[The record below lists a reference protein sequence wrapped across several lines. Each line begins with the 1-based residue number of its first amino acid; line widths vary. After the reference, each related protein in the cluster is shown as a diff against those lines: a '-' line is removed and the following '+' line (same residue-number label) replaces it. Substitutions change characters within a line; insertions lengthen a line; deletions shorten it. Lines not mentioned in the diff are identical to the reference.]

1 MLAYGYCRY
10 SSDMQNEKS
19 IEQQKNELEDYAKKN
34 NIKIKKYYIDEA
46 KSGKYDTRD
55 SFQELIND
63 ACKTK
68 EIQAVLVWKTDR
80 FARKAMDSLYYR
92 NKLEKF
98 GIKLISI
105 TQPIDTETPEGKLM
119 STLLAGMDEYFSQ
132 NLASNVK
139 RALKSNAQN
148 CQFNGG
154 IAPLGY
160 NIINKHYVIN
170 EQEAKIVQEIF
181 NMYIDGM
188 SYIDIALK
196 LNMKGYKTKKNK
208 PFAKTSVLSILE
220 NEKYTGKYIFNK
232 GTKNSHRGMRKDA
245 IVYEDAIPQIIS
257 KEIFKKA
264 MERRKTKPH
273 AENTAKRVYL
283 LSGLIKCQCGGTYTG
298 YLSTKVKNGNTFK
311 YGYYKCNRR
320 DKLNK
325 CTMPF
330 LKQELLENYIIELL
344 TKKLLAK
351 DNMQKLVNQVVM
363 QYKNLQNEATEDV
376 LSLKSRIK
384 EIKVQMDNIVD
395 LICRG
400 MGTDALAYK
409 LKDLEQKKYNL
420 EDELNFK
427 NSNFKIDIKSEDV
440 IKILKRDVD
449 ELQDSSKNEL
459 KKLIRKWVKKIE
471 VTNDFLDVY
480 FYSEDFLPHQM
491 VARNG
496 FEPSTC
502 RV

>member
-1 MLAYGYCRY
+1 
-10 SSDMQNEKS
+10 
-19 IEQQKNELEDYAKKN
+19 
-34 NIKIKKYYIDEA
+34 
-46 KSGKYDTRD
+46 
-55 SFQELIND
+55 
-63 ACKTK
+63 
-68 EIQAVLVWKTDR
+68 
-80 FARKAMDSLYYR
+80 
-92 NKLEKF
+92 
-98 GIKLISI
+98 
-105 TQPIDTETPEGKLM
+105 
-119 STLLAGMDEYFSQ
+119 
-132 NLASNVK
+132 
-139 RALKSNAQN
+139 
-148 CQFNGG
+148 
-154 IAPLGY
+154 
-160 NIINKHYVIN
+160 
-170 EQEAKIVQEIF
+170 
-181 NMYIDGM
+181 
-188 SYIDIALK
+188 
-196 LNMKGYKTKKNK
+196 
-208 PFAKTSVLSILE
+208 
-220 NEKYTGKYIFNK
+220 
-232 GTKNSHRGMRKDA
+232 
-245 IVYEDAIPQIIS
+245 
-257 KEIFKKA
+257 
-264 MERRKTKPH
+264 
-273 AENTAKRVYL
+273 
-283 LSGLIKCQCGGTYTG
+283 
-298 YLSTKVKNGNTFK
+298 
-311 YGYYKCNRR
+311 
-320 DKLNK
+320 
-325 CTMPF
+325 MPF

-351 DNMQKLVNQVVM
+351 DNMQKLVDQVVM